1 MGVKFNSKTKF
12 MAMILV
18 EPGLKP
24 RCEAYANFLVAE
36 RDPIRENTQ
45 RAEYFAEAGNF
56 LPTTANKKSTFAQV
70 ILFIWRQLK

>member
-1 MGVKFNSKTKF
+1 MGVKFNSKAKI

-18 EPGLKP
+18 EPGLELWLLNAT
-24 RCEAYANFLVAE
+24 RVAKE
-36 RDPIRENTQ
+36 SCKT
-45 RAEYFAEAGNF
+45 EYFAEAGNF